1 MAKNFKTKNFKE
13 LVDKMSPASQA
24 EIAQKALTMLAEMPL
39 AELRQ
44 ARKFSQV
51 QIAELLEIQQPA
63 VAKMEQRTDM
73 YISSMRRFIE
83 AMGGQLE
90 IRAHFADGD
99 VVINQFEHLDRD
111 TLEQSI

>member
-1 MAKNFKTKNFKE
+1 MAKNFKT
-13 LVDKMSPASQA
+13 LVDKMSPASRK
-24 EIAQKALTMLAEMPL
+24 EIAKKAIAMMAEMPL

-90 IRAHFADGD
+90 IRAHFDDGD
-99 VVINQFEHLDRD
+99 VVINQFEDLDKKSV
-111 TLEQSI
+111 TTAT

>member
-1 MAKNFKTKNFKE
+1 MAKNFKTKNFNE
-13 LVDKMSPASQA
+13 LVDKMSPASQKAIA
-24 EIAQKALTMLAEMPL
+24 EKARAMMAEMPL

-51 QIAELLEIQQPA
+51 QIAEILKIQQPA

-73 YISSMRRFIE
+73 YISSMRRFVE

-99 VVINQFEHLDRD
+99 VVINQFEDLDK
-111 TLEQSI
+111 EIMNVSS

>member
-1 MAKNFKTKNFKE
+1 MTKNFKT
-13 LVDKMSPASQA
+13 LVDKMSPESQKKVA
-24 EIAQKALTMLAEMPL
+24 EKARTMMDEMPL

-99 VVINQFEHLDRD
+99 VVINQFED
-111 TLEQSI
+111 LEHEVNA

>member
-1 MAKNFKTKNFKE
+1 MSSESQKKIAKKVRTI
-13 LVDKMSPASQA
+13 VD
-24 EIAQKALTMLAEMPL
+24 EMPL
-39 AELRQ
+39 VELRQ
-44 ARKFSQV
+44 ARKFSQM
-51 QIAELLEIQQPA
+51 QIAELLDVQQPS

-99 VVINQFEHLDRD
+99 VVINQFRD
-111 TLEQSI
+111 LE

>member
-1 MAKNFKTKNFKE
+1 MAKNFKT
-13 LVDKMSPASQA
+13 LVDKMSPASQK
-24 EIAQKALTMLAEMPL
+24 EIAKKAHSMMTEMPL

-51 QIAELLEIQQPA
+51 KLAELLEIQQPA
-63 VAKMEQRTDM
+63 VAKMERRTDM

-99 VVINQFEHLDRD
+99 VLINQFED
-111 TLEQSI
+111 LEQEIIA

>member
-1 MAKNFKTKNFKE
+1 MT
-13 LVDKMSPASQA
+13 
-24 EIAQKALTMLAEMPL
+24 EMPL

-51 QIAELLEIQQPA
+51 KLAELLEIQQPA
-63 VAKMEQRTDM
+63 VAKMERRTDM

-99 VVINQFEHLDRD
+99 VLIKQFED
-111 TLEQSI
+111 LEQEIIA

>member
-1 MAKNFKTKNFKE
+1 MAKNFKT

-24 EIAQKALTMLAEMPL
+24 EIVEKALTMMDEMPL

-73 YISSMRRFIE
+73 YISSMRRFVE

-99 VVINQFEHLDRD
+99 VVINQFED
-111 TLEQSI
+111 LEKNVNA

>member
-1 MAKNFKTKNFKE
+1 MAKNFKT
-13 LVDKMSPASQA
+13 LVDNMSPASQKA
-24 EIAQKALTMLAEMPL
+24 ITEKALAMMAELPL

-51 QIAELLEIQQPA
+51 QIAELLKVQQPA

-90 IRAHFADGD
+90 IRARFADGE
-99 VVINQFEHLDRD
+99 VVINQFKD
-111 TLEQSI
+111 LE

>member
-1 MAKNFKTKNFKE
+1 MPANFKT
-13 LVDKMSPASQA
+13 LVDTMSSASQA
-24 EIAQKALTMLAEMPL
+24 EISQQALTMLAEMPL

-51 QIAELLEIQQPA
+51 QIAELMEIQQPA
-63 VAKMEQRTDM
+63 EAKMEQRTDM
-73 YISSMRRFIE
+73 YISSMRRLIE

-90 IRAHFADGD
+90 IRGHFADGD
-99 VVINQFEHLDRD
+99 VVINQFEDLDRD

>member
-1 MAKNFKTKNFKE
+1 MARNFKT
-13 LVDKMSPASQA
+13 LVDNMSPEAKKKAA
-24 EIAQKALTMLAEMPL
+24 EKANNMMAEMPL

-63 VAKMEQRTDM
+63 VAKMEQRADM

-99 VVINQFEHLDRD
+99 VVINQFED
-111 TLEQSI
+111 LEQEVNAR

>member
-1 MAKNFKTKNFKE
+1 MAKKFKTTMFNK
-13 LVDKMSPASQA
+13 LVDEMSPASQKAIA
-24 EIAQKALTMLAEMPL
+24 EKARAMMAEMPL

-51 QIAELLEIQQPA
+51 QIAELLKIQQPA

-73 YISSMRRFIE
+73 YISSIRRFVE

-99 VVINQFEHLDRD
+99 VVINQFED
-111 TLEQSI
+111 LEQQATD

>member
-1 MAKNFKTKNFKE
+1 MANNLNTKNFNA
-13 LVDKMSPASQA
+13 LVDKMSPASQKAIA
-24 EIAQKALTMLAEMPL
+24 EKARAMMAEMPL

-51 QIAELLEIQQPA
+51 QIAELLKIQQPA

-73 YISSMRRFIE
+73 YISSIRRFVE

-99 VVINQFEHLDRD
+99 VVINQFEELDKEI
-111 TLEQSI
+111 LNISG

>member
-1 MAKNFKTKNFKE
+1 MAENFKT
-13 LVDKMSPASQA
+13 LVDKMSSGSRA
-24 EIAQKALTMLAEMPL
+24 EIAQKALTMPAEMPL

-63 VAKMEQRTDM
+63 EAKMEQRTDM
-73 YISSMRRFIE
+73 YISSMRRLIE

-90 IRAHFADGD
+90 IRGHFADGD
-99 VVINQFEHLDRD
+99 VVINQFEDLDRD